1 MTAKKRIG
9 DNFLQKH
16 EDLRIFNYIRTKKRA
31 KNGQKQA
38 KKTPEKRNFLAEK
51 VIFSVAKPQKPL
63 RQCSAKGGERKQKQ
77 PSTIKA
83 GLSLF

>member
-1 MTAKKRIG
+1 MIISDGFRFEQVAFPLNLCSKKEGKKRT
-9 DNFLQKH
+9 
-16 EDLRIFNYIRTKKRA
+16 RTGKKA
-31 KNGQKQA
+31 
-38 KKTPEKRNFLAEK
+38 PEKRNFLAEK